1 MIVALEPVIAV
12 TLGILERIV
21 QNFVAQAVVG
31 QTTPVTLTLEI
42 AIVVTQDTQGQHVK
56 TVSVCQD

>member
-1 MIVALEPVIAV
+1 MIVALEPVRAV
-12 TLGILERIV
+12 TLDITEPTV
-21 QNFVAQAVVG
+21 QISVAEAVVD

-42 AIVVTQDTQGQHVK
+42 AIVVTQDIQGQRVA

>member
-1 MIVALEPVIAV
+1 MIVALEPVLAV
-12 TLGILERIV
+12 TLGITEPTV
-21 QNFVAQAVVG
+21 QIFVAEVAVG

-42 AIVVTQDTQGQHVK
+42 ATLVTQDTQGQRVA